1 MVCNNLLYNNKR
13 DKNSHILNHSRK
25 GHTHV
30 WVKDF
35 KVLGN
40 NCHSSFK
47 QKISE
52 ALLMQQLK
60 PSLNVKEQSI
70 CLQLYN
76 RLLIYDKTHLRLQI
90 LMKYCLLLLACKDT
104 CYFYLIMLIGLSA
117 EYCTYF

>member
-1 MVCNNLLYNNKR
+1 M
-13 DKNSHILNHSRK
+13 LNHFCK

-47 QKISE
+47 RKISE
-52 ALLMQQLK
+52 ALLIQQLK

-90 LMKYCLLLLACKDT
+90 LMKNCLLLLASKDT
-104 CYFYLIMLIGLSA
+104 YFYLIMLIGLSV